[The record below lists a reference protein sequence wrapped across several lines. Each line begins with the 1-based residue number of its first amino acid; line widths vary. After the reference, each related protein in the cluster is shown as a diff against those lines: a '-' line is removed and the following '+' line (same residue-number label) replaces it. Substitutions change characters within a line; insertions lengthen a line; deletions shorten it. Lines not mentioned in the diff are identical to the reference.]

1 MGISIVLLTFVRNLI
16 NGWLHW
22 LASSRNIGDPVF
34 HRRTLVLSFDI
45 SNEIFRE
52 IMLPEK
58 IASSSP
64 PVLSISEY
72 GKSLAVCVASS
83 ASLGSLW
90 VMREYGAAESW
101 TEVLI
106 GRPLPKPLGFTTSG
120 EVLWKTDSGDVA
132 SYDPKRPKVLNHR
145 VDDEGIHCFAGS
157 YMESLFLLNES
168 DLATKRRSKKGNR
181 RAT

>member
-1 MGISIVLLTFVRNLI
+1 M
-16 NGWLHW
+16 
-22 LASSRNIGDPVF
+22 
-34 HRRTLVLSFDI
+34 
-45 SNEIFRE
+45 FRE
-52 IMLPEK
+52 IMLLEK

-64 PVLSISEY
+64 PVMSISVFE
-72 GKSLAVCVASS
+72 KSLALCVASP

-90 VMREYGAAESW
+90 VMREYGAVESW
-101 TEVLI
+101 TEVLMD
-106 GRPLPKPLGFTTSG
+106 RTLPKPLGFTTSS

-181 RAT
+181 RATKQKNKRKRKN